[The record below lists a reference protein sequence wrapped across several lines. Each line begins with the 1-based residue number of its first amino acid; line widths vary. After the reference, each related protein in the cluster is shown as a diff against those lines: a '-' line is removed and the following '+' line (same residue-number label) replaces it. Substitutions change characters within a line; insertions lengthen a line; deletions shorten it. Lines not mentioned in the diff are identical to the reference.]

1 MPFKLNSPNSIPPAH
16 TLTAFF
22 FSVMFGASR
31 FAHSDLL
38 RADNGLRAV
47 LGIPRFPGTDPI
59 RNFSSRFSQGAVESF
74 WSSLWRWL
82 LPHLAAPQESFS
94 LESDERPDA
103 LGLPG
108 VGAHLPVVRSS
119 GVVRTARG
127 GEAGAVLSS
136 IPRGSRCLRRWSGAA
151 ALHCVRRSV
160 FRGRGPAGAGS
171 SR

>member
-1 MPFKLNSPNSIPPAH
+1 MPFKPNSPNAIPPAH
-16 TLTAFF
+16 PLTAFF

-38 RADNGLRAV
+38 RADNALRAV

-108 VGAHLPVVRSS
+108 VGAHLPAARSS
-119 GVVRTARG
+119 VVVRTAAGFEAWG
-127 GEAGAVLSS
+127 GLSS
-136 IPRGSRCLRRWSGAA
+136 IPRGSHCPRRWSGAA
-151 ALHCVRRSV
+151 APRCVRRSV
-160 FRGRGPAGAGS
+160 FRGRGRAGAGW